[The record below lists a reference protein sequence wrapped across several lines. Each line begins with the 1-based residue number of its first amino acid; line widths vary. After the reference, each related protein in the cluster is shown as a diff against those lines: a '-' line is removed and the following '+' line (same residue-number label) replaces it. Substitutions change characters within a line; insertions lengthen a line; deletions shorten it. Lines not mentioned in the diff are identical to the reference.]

1 MLYGLVNTCKKLFFL
16 KMQIKSNSKIKQ
28 ICKLIRIKMLSLML
42 NTKLQNFAQ
51 FIFYL
56 RRTMLI

>member
-1 MLYGLVNTCKKLFFL
+1 MLYGLVSTCKKLFSL